1 MRLRNRWQQGLAGL
15 SLVAGLAS
23 ASVLP
28 THAAA
33 AQPPA
38 ASSPRAKSEALVK
51 EDAYEVL
58 FTVPV
63 GAGSLEYSP
72 ERREMERWGP
82 KALALAPDGSFVI
95 ANSYRLNLLRYSA
108 TGLPLDTIDLSTY
121 ARSITDLKVT
131 PAGIFV
137 LDGAAP
143 HQVVFHLDARGS
155 LIGRHSVP
163 AELQGGGL
171 SGLAL
176 GSGGEVLLEHEGR
189 VKHWLLQAN
198 GQLAP
203 RSAARPEVSGQ
214 PLTITRPDWS
224 SPSTHGRGRLAIGA
238 TPIDIEVPH
247 MLATPRLLGSGSPR
261 DFYLIVEEV
270 THDEEAALLVDQTLR
285 HYDVDGRLLGM
296 ARVPLK
302 DQAVVIDHP
311 VTVGHDG
318 AVYGLM
324 AHAERVSVVRFHF
337 TPTLE
342 PALPAEPTRLLAEKR
357 LAGAAAD
364 TSLASIS
371 RAQIRDKANQYNNSW
386 KYLSANSAVGACA
399 GRVKPRYFS
408 GEGWAHS
415 VAYDWGGW
423 DDVGQYSTYM
433 DQGYKAGDIDVTVEE
448 CSRGVDCSGFV
459 SRAWY
464 LSYKR
469 GTYTLPEVA
478 TRLSG
483 YWLIKVG
490 DIMNHADHVRLIETQ
505 NPDGMNAWEATVD
518 AGYDRAMWRWLPLSR
533 YGGYTPYRYNS
544 LLDP

>member
-1 MRLRNRWQQGLAGL
+1 MMQVHKRWQQGWAGL
-15 SLVAGLAS
+15 SLAAGIACAS
-23 ASVLP
+23 GLP
-28 THAAA
+28 MNAAA
-33 AQPPA
+33 A
-38 ASSPRAKSEALVK
+38 E
-51 EDAYEVL
+51 EDLGKVDPYEVL

-63 GAGSLEYSP
+63 GEGGIEYSP
-72 ERREMERWGP
+72 EMREVERWGP

-95 ANSYRLNLLRYSA
+95 ANSYRVNLLRYSS
-108 TGLPLDTIDLSTY
+108 TGLPLDTIDLSTF

-137 LDGAAP
+137 LDGASP
-143 HQVVFHLDARGS
+143 HQVVFHLNARGN
-155 LIGRHSVP
+155 LVGRHSVP

-176 GSGGEVLLEHEGR
+176 GSGGELLLEHEGR
-189 VKHWLLQAN
+189 VKHWLLQAD

-214 PLTITRPDWS
+214 PLTIHRPDWS
-224 SPSTHGRGRLAIGA
+224 SPSTHGFGKLAIGA
-238 TPIDIEVPH
+238 TPIDIQVPH

-261 DFYLIVEEV
+261 SFYLTVEEV
-270 THDEEAALLVDQTLR
+270 THDDTGALLVDQTLR
-285 HYDVDGRLLGM
+285 HYDVDGQLLGM

-318 AVYGLM
+318 AVYGLI
-324 AHAERVSVVRFHF
+324 AHAERVSVARFHF

-342 PALPAEPTRLLAEKR
+342 PVLPAEPTRPLAELR
-357 LAGAAAD
+357 MAGASAD
-364 TSLASIS
+364 ASLASIS
-371 RAQIRDKANQYNNSW
+371 RAQIRDKASQYNNSW
-386 KYLSANSAVGACA
+386 KYLSNFNANGYCG
-399 GRVKPRYFS
+399 GRAKPRYFG

-423 DDVGQYSTYM
+423 DDVGQYSAQM
-433 DQGYKAGDIDVTVEE
+433 DQNSYYTAGDINETVEE

-483 YWLIKVG
+483 YWVAKVG
-490 DIMNHADHVRLIETQ
+490 DIMNYSTHVRLIETQ
-505 NPDGMNAWEATVD
+505 NADGMHAWEATVD

-533 YGGYTPYRYNS
+533 YGGYTPYRYNG
-544 LLDP
+544 LIDP